1 MQEYAIKLAVALAV
15 VFVFCRVFVVDNI
28 GLWLSG
34 LALLA
39 LGVFAA
45 VLAETQPVP
54 PPPESCSGTRIG
66 SSSSSSRARR
76 THQRQHSFSD
86 KFD

>member
-1 MQEYAIKLAVALAV
+1 MQEYAIKLIAAVAL

-39 LGVFAA
+39 LGVLAA
-45 VLAETQPVP
+45 VLAETQPATSP
-54 PPPESCSGTRIG
+54 DSCSGTR
-66 SSSSSSRARR
+66 SSDQGCR
-76 THQRQHSFSD
+76 TYQRQRSFSD

>member
-1 MQEYAIKLAVALAV
+1 MQEYAIKLAAAVAV
-15 VFVFCRVFVVDNI
+15 VFLFCRVFVVDNI

-39 LGVFAA
+39 LGVFTA

-54 PPPESCSGTRIG
+54 PSPDCPSATRTG
-66 SSSSSSRARR
+66 SSSSRACH
-76 THQRQHSFSD
+76 THQRQRSFSD

>member
-1 MQEYAIKLAVALAV
+1 MQEYAIKLTVAVAL
-15 VFVFCRVFVVDNI
+15 VFVFCRVFVADNV

-39 LGVFAA
+39 LGIFAA
-45 VLAETQPVP
+45 VLAETQPAP
-54 PPPESCSGTRIG
+54 LPDSRSGAR
-66 SSSSSSRARR
+66 SSDGACR
-76 THQRQHSFSD
+76 THLRQRSFSD

>member
-1 MQEYAIKLAVALAV
+1 MQEYAIKLAAAVAV
-15 VFVFCRVFVVDNI
+15 VFLFCRVFVVDNI

-54 PPPESCSGTRIG
+54 SPDSRGRIGTG
-66 SSSSSSRARR
+66 SSSSSSACRPC
-76 THQRQHSFSD
+76 QRQHSFSE

>member
-1 MQEYAIKLAVALAV
+1 MQEYAIKLTAAVV
-15 VFVFCRVFVVDNI
+15 IVFVFCRVFVVDNI

-45 VLAETQPVP
+45 VLAETQPAP
-54 PPPESCSGTRIG
+54 PPDSCTGAR
-66 SSSSSSRARR
+66 SSDLACRS
-76 THQRQHSFSD
+76 HYRQPSFSD